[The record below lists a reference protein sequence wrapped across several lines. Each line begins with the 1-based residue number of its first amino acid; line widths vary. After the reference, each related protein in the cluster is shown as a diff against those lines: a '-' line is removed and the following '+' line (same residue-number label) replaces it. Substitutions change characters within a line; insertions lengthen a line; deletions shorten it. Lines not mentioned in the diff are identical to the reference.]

1 MISLEQIR
9 EEMLKWDN
17 FIIMGHVDP
26 DGDCIGS
33 LFALKWYL
41 DSTNLPGST
50 TRNRKTYCIGH

>member
-9 EEMLKWDN
+9 EEMLKWN
-17 FIIMGHVDP
+17 RFIIMGHVDP

-41 DSTNLPGST
+41 IPLINLPWF
-50 TRNRKTYCIGH
+50 Y